1 MISRVAAIILS
12 AIIRFYKGMTGFD
25 GANGSLAASRGALT
39 SQIQSKLTN
48 ANNGKAFTFPM
59 ARNTLSRSQP
69 KGYVD
74 QMVA

>member
-1 MISRVAAIILS
+1 MWYNPD
-12 AIIRFYKGMTGFD
+12 YKGMTGFD

-59 ARNTLSRSQP
+59 ARNSAMAL
-69 KGYVD
+69 
-74 QMVA
+74 AA